1 MLLLHCSVLRV
12 VIVLLN
18 YSNFSV
24 SGGKQLKKS
33 WLFAVRHPPSQTD
46 PRASGAGPLVN
57 VSEVGSP
64 MTGDFTVVDDVAAI
78 APIVVSV
85 ANKFAEY
92 EASGSTAW
100 EATIDVRQRPEW

>member
-1 MLLLHCSVLRV
+1 M
-12 VIVLLN
+12 
-18 YSNFSV
+18 
-24 SGGKQLKKS
+24 
-33 WLFAVRHPPSQTD
+33 FAVRHPPSQTD
-46 PRASGAGPLVN
+46 PHAPGAGPLVN

-78 APIVVSV
+78 APIVVSI

-100 EATIDVRQRPEW
+100 DATIDVRQRPEW